1 MLQQP
6 GHAAATA
13 LPGGYGEEA
22 PRARGGRAA
31 IEAAEPEHLPVLIPA
46 RQHPAA
52 MRPDLRSRIRDDRFW
67 PRRGASATSA

>member
-1 MLQQP
+1 MRLQQ
-6 GHAAATA
+6 

-22 PRARGGRAA
+22 PRARRGRAAIEA
-31 IEAAEPEHLPVLIPA
+31 IEAAEPEHLPAEIPA

-67 PRRGASATSA
+67 PRRGASAASA